1 MSNHKA
7 IKRDGAHLEVSQQ
20 WLWRLHSHRGV
31 EVGNFLLELPTELL
45 SSYELSEWNDPPFL
59 VTISHTLEIPVDITS
74 QGEGKKVPYSSAAC
88 DLWPATFKG
97 IEGVHSGE
105 LSQTADQIVDLKG
118 LSAIGE
124 SLIVITLTGT
134 AMK

>member
-1 MSNHKA
+1 MVVEIA
-7 IKRDGAHLEVSQQ
+7 
-20 WLWRLHSHRGV
+20 SHRGG

-59 VTISHTLEIPVDITS
+59 VTISHKLEIPVVDITI

-88 DLWPATFKG
+88 DLWPVTFKG

-105 LSQTADQIVDLKG
+105 LSQTADQIIDLKG

-124 SLIVITLTGT
+124 SLIEITLTGMR
-134 AMK
+134 AI